1 MNGRRVEA
9 CCVLTADGKTRPC
22 ASAPRAVRAWL
33 RGLAGRCDSVV
44 RPSSGAPD
52 ALVAALGRVSGRRVL
67 VEGGPEI
74 LRGAIAAGILTHL
87 HAAILP
93 VVAGGA
99 EAPTVSGFAASA
111 LLRRSVALRLRR
123 LQRVDGAA
131 LASYSLEKSA
141 SARSRPALQ
150 RRA

>member
-9 CCVLTADGKTRPC
+9 CCVLTVDGKTRPR
-22 ASAPRAVRAWL
+22 ASAPGAVRAWL
-33 RGLAGRCDSVV
+33 RGVAGRCDCVV

-52 ALVAALGRVSGRRVL
+52 ALAAALGRTSGRRVL
-67 VEGGPEI
+67 VEGGPDV
-74 LRGAIAAGILTHL
+74 LRGAVAAGILTHL

-99 EAPTVSGFAASA
+99 EAPTFSGPAASG
-111 LLRRSVALRLRR
+111 LLRHSVALRLRR
-123 LQRVDGAA
+123 LQRADGAA
-131 LASYSLEKSA
+131 LATYTIEKSS
-141 SARSRPALQ
+141 SARGGPALQ